1 MSKNIKSFEEEF
13 SNILNDDITLKDLL
27 YHFVTKFPSNDPS
40 YKKIF
45 AEDIVGNKFV
55 NKKLSSRKLMEFIDF
70 EMRHFDKS
78 KIEKPEKK
86 IIPRPKKANT
96 GISIYDVD
104 VMDPF
109 EFESFI
115 AKLLEY
121 EGYSTEVT
129 KKSGDQGVDIL
140 AEKDGEKWAIQT
152 KRYELGKKIS
162 NKAVQEVHTGKG
174 FYKCQRAA
182 VLTNQFFTDSARQIA
197 DATNVILWDRRFVAS
212 LLEKLR
218 ESNTVKEEMP

>member
-1 MSKNIKSFEEEF
+1 MSKTTKSLEEEF
-13 SNILNDDITLKDLL
+13 SSILNDDITLKDLL

-40 YKKIF
+40 YKKRFI
-45 AEDIVGNKFV
+45 EDIIANKFV
-55 NKKLSSRKLMEFIDF
+55 NKKLPSRKLMEFIDF
-70 EMRHFDKS
+70 EISHFDKS
-78 KIEKPEKK
+78 KMEKPEKK
-86 IIPRPKKANT
+86 TIPRSKKTNT
-96 GISIYDVD
+96 GVSIYDID

-115 AKLLEY
+115 AKLLKY
-121 EGYSTEVT
+121 EGYSAEVT

-162 NKAVQEVHTGKG
+162 NKAVQEVHTGKE

-182 VLTNQFFTDSARQIA
+182 VITNQFFTDSARQIA
-197 DATNVILWDRRFVAS
+197 DTTNVILWDRRFVAS
-212 LLEKLR
+212 LLEKLK
-218 ESNTVKEEMP
+218 ESNTVNEEIS